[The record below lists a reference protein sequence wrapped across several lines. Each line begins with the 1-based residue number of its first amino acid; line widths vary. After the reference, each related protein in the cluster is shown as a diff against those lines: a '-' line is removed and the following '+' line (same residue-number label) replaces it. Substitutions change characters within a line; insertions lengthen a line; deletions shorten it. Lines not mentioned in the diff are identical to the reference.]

1 MSQMRLKKMSQMRL
15 KKMSQMRLKR
25 MSQMRFVQCNHM
37 IYSLWCVHCARPSL
51 NFHCRLKKSDLA
63 EEEAEDEDG
72 LPFTESAE
80 KRMSQMRLKKMS
92 QMRLK
97 KMSQMRLKKMS
108 QMRLKKDGEG
118 EAVGE
123 LVEDN
128 PEKRMSQMRLKKDV
142 RWQPG

>member
-1 MSQMRLKKMSQMRL
+1 M
-15 KKMSQMRLKR
+15 
-25 MSQMRFVQCNHM
+25 
-37 IYSLWCVHCARPSL
+37 
-51 NFHCRLKKSDLA
+51 A
-63 EEEAEDEDG
+63 EEEEDG
-72 LPFTESAE
+72 IPFTEPAE

-108 QMRLKKDGEG
+108 QMRLKKDGE
-118 EAVGE
+118 EEEDVGE